1 MGAELDGVY
10 TFCLRWTG
18 DEAQARRLAGRAC
31 GVSGVRAAYGEAARL
46 CREAGRPVRGR
57 DERLPLDET
66 ARLQVAL
73 GAVGDDELAV
83 LLLRDVVGLDTD
95 QVASALELARSSVTA
110 RLQRGRLALAERLK
124 G

>member
-1 MGAELDGVY
+1 MSAELDGVY

-18 DEAQARRLAGRAC
+18 DEDQARRLAVRAC
-31 GVSGVRAAYGEAARL
+31 AVCGGLAAYGEAARI
-46 CREAGRPVRGR
+46 CQEAGRPVHGR
-57 DERLPLDET
+57 DQRLPHDEE
-66 ARLQVAL
+66 ARLHVAL

-95 QVASALELARSSVTA
+95 QVAAALDLARSSVTA
-110 RLQRGRLALAERLK
+110 RLQRGRLAFAQRLS